1 MTNDKLTAMQSAW
14 LDASTTEQGGE
25 SPNATDRGSF
35 KCGFMMGANWAEEQ
49 KMTNEYEMP
58 IQAGTNGQVLGQNGW
73 RDKTDLEKK
82 IDKEFPFLQFSDDY
96 IAFLNGASW
105 AEGAMHEKVSEL
117 RHNLQIAIR
126 ALSEIANWSDGD
138 LGKYA
143 VQALRD
149 MGVEE

>member
-1 MTNDKLTAMQSAW
+1 MTNNKFTAMQSAW
-14 LDASTTEQGGE
+14 LEASTAEQGGE

-35 KCGFMMGANWAEEQ
+35 KCGFMMGAN
-49 KMTNEYEMP
+49 
-58 IQAGTNGQVLGQNGW
+58 
-73 RDKTDLEKK
+73 
-82 IDKEFPFLQFSDDY
+82 
-96 IAFLNGASW
+96 W

-126 ALSEIANWSDGD
+126 ALSEIADWSDGY